1 MSSFARLSCSV
12 STVRVLL
19 IKLSV
24 ADQSIT
30 KATTALFHSAAAND
44 VNKPHA
50 LLGCHLDSPTH
61 VSRRFRNRKILS
73 WPTDYLP
80 FEWSYPAPTDVI
92 ARSGDLVS
100 DTGPTDPTM
109 PLSGFELSDELKT
122 ATPEV
127 KRVFS
132 LQLAN
137 MRQIHEAKQNRFVKL
152 CQRHPYDFDSFEYKV
167 ARKTFLVRKLKEL
180 YHMNP
185 KRRELK
191 DALAKAIER
200 RNKALKYLY
209 RYDRERFHF
218 VTHTLHITYT
228 PAQLHH
234 ITLPVTKKG
243 DLRRLTSEYCER
255 IKQDKMNAFHQKL
268 RAEQVAFLEEKC
280 HAEEW
285 IRAEGERLGLS
296 EDERKSTEYV
306 GVLDKVKHAE

>member
-137 MRQIHEAKQNRFVKL
+137 MRQIHEAKQKRFVKL

-167 ARKTFLVRKLKEL
+167 AHKTFLVRKLKEL

-200 RNKALKYLY
+200 RNKTLKYLY

-243 DLRRLTSEYCER
+243 DLRRLTGEYCER

-280 HAEEW
+280 RAEEW